1 MLRKTCCFILLL
13 FVFLL
18 SANGYSYNYTNDGGK
33 GKSISF
39 TEPVVEKNGKI
50 IKSSFSG
57 IFRNNL
63 EGVWIANSAI
73 EVVAS
78 DKVNEIIEIQKKS
91 QDSRHSDKTVIEAGS
106 LIAELFSADTKIIIS
121 ASESFT
127 ATIRIRDNKTKKI
140 IVNWTTPVYINEEEF
155 TSYAANDIAL
165 YALPLLGVNLSSLAK
180 TNLSYRKNRPNESLF
195 DAQSHFNNLTA
206 SIAEIDKQ
214 LSQIEKN
221 KMEDNNAV
229 AEKARLTAELEQL
242 RIQQKEADVRVK
254 RLQDDEKRIAADK
267 QRAKNRSEELNKKIA
282 ENGLKYDKLADIK
295 RKKIS
300 SKLTADAKIRILE
313 KKKQGLLALKDGT
326 VSKTKDYFL
335 QENADCEKKVNQIEN
350 MPYSAIEKDERGK
363 ITKAAKKERQEK
375 IKIARKESEDRKQ
388 KYLEDQYASVASSYE
403 IIRQEVSK
411 DILDLQ
417 EQTEYSLLNSNL
429 LRFGNYDGAKESWVA
444 YVKLI
449 LAGEEVSSEKI
460 FIPYKNITGLSGGYT
475 TEVEKND
482 YNSKVE
488 EYNSYFANNIPV
500 IYVEINYDIMPASI
514 KNPSQYKIKI
524 NSYTFK
530 KIENDEVI
538 YKLKARSST
547 KTLSITPAIN
557 IDYTAELTKQKIG
570 KEVDAYIQQIK
581 KEEQK
586 REKQRQKISGNT
598 ANSNIDFFGKGY
610 LPLGLEIGVQKS
622 KNIDI
627 NFGINSAYLF
637 YQKYFDVGPELKISF
652 SKEQFNFKI
661 GAKIQKKLY
670 YDLYFAGDIGLD
682 FFNVKP
688 SIGAFIGA
696 EVGYQ
701 FLENWSISLKFDIN
715 TQPTFLFLLGV
726 NYYFR

>member
-242 RIQQKEADVRVK
+242 RIQQKEADVRVA
-254 RLQDDEKRIAADK
+254 L
-267 QRAKNRSEELNKKIA
+267 LNK
-282 ENGLKYDKLADIK
+282 ELKNDSEAVKWFKMALGRGVTEANFEIGAILYD
-295 RKKIS
+295 
-300 SKLTADAKIRILE
+300 T
-313 KKKQGLLALKDGT
+313 G
-326 VSKTKDYFL
+326 
-335 QENADCEKKVNQIEN
+335 
-350 MPYSAIEKDERGK
+350 
-363 ITKAAKKERQEK
+363 
-375 IKIARKESEDRKQ
+375 KESEARP
-388 KYLEDQYASVASSYE
+388 YLLKSYNAGNKALAMPIAISYHKENNMNEALKWYKIAAQNGDKSAKETVAQIEGGNSGNKNK
-403 IIRQEVSK
+403 ITT
-411 DILDLQ
+411 ILGK
-417 EQTEYSLLNSNL
+417 NSNTSL
-429 LRFGNYDGAKESWVA
+429 TDSTISSLKNNSSKETENIALNPDTTKKEHQVTETSNY
-444 YVKLI
+444 
-449 LAGEEVSSEKI
+449 
-460 FIPYKNITGLSGGYT
+460 NINLEHT
-475 TEVEKND
+475 
-482 YNSKVE
+482 
-488 EYNSYFANNIPV
+488 
-500 IYVEINYDIMPASI
+500 
-514 KNPSQYKIKI
+514 KNPNNTTVLS
-524 NSYTFK
+524 N
-530 KIENDEVI
+530 
-538 YKLKARSST
+538 KAD
-547 KTLSITPAIN
+547 N
-557 IDYTAELTKQKIG
+557 
-570 KEVDAYIQQIK
+570 KEVAKSPAVQSQQSKIDEK
-581 KEEQK
+581 EQK
-586 REKQRQKISGNT
+586 RTEKAVADAIKRASKRKDTKSGN
-598 ANSNIDFFGKGY
+598 IDKTNTT
-610 LPLGLEIGVQKS
+610 IS
-622 KNIDI
+622 DKNIEDVI
-627 NFGINSAYLF
+627 N
-637 YQKYFDVGPELKISF
+637 
-652 SKEQFNFKI
+652 
-661 GAKIQKKLY
+661 KK
-670 YDLYFAGDIGLD
+670 A
-682 FFNVKP
+682 
-688 SIGAFIGA
+688 A
-696 EVGYQ
+696 EY
-701 FLENWSISLKFDIN
+701 K
-715 TQPTFLFLLGV
+715 
-726 NYYFR
+726 